1 MFAPPTLAVLEKRGE
16 ALKRRSTHV
25 VPRYMKPKNS
35 ATHHRRK
42 RRPAQ
47 AHDEER
53 SGRKKAPFMDEKQLE
68 RSLNFG
74 AERLYAMIHDGYGL
88 YDATLKACEE
98 VNFKAGR
105 DGNLAEVH
113 PVQLAGWFDMMLEGR
128 HQRRGRR
135 RREKRKRRGPEP
147 GSALETYLQTEE
159 AKNAVEAPPRVAY
172 RSSEVRDA
180 MRAMLAAW
188 REQVILSREQ
198 IAREA
203 EALKEEMRLQNL
215 KMAGAKGGK
224 EQERRYYKWVCFTAL
239 KFYLRRRRIE
249 KKRAARRARFQGA
262 ISRALTDKLGL
273 GLPRLLGGGGDSSA
287 AAAYGGFASLPMK
300 MKLKDRGGGD
310 RVSRFM
316 NVVEAVRSSAQSGD
330 PAPGKLALPRGLKR
344 TETQK
349 GRLDAE
355 VDADDELSDGSDD
368 LDAVAEGDED
378 TLDDEASLA
387 TDTMTFASSCGTE
400 ETRSAAPVSRF
411 GTTADLGRRTERR
424 SFRPRAPPGP
434 VPSFLRKGR
443 RVFDP
448 GMPTLPPSAS
458 AHSLLSATNVTSF
471 LPRVDS
477 SLLLRFAAK
486 EERDLV
492 AFHEQKALDHLAR
505 TALPA
510 IDDASADEPED
521 DTESPEAPA
530 DEPPEAAAGGR
541 AGFAF
546 HGVSKPAPRRKSSAP
561 PRRVGGGGKFDW
573 KQKVK
578 SKLVGVHDIPSE
590 GNLLY

>member
-203 EALKEEMRLQNL
+203 EALKEEMRLNNL

-249 KKRAARRARFQGA
+249 KKRAARRALFQGA

-400 ETRSAAPVSRF
+400 ETRSAAPASRCAEIDRRF
-411 GTTADLGRRTERR
+411 GTSRPNFEILSLSQIEVDLADFWTDR
-424 SFRPRAPPGP
+424 
-434 VPSFLRKGR
+434 
-443 RVFDP
+443 
-448 GMPTLPPSAS
+448 
-458 AHSLLSATNVTSF
+458 LLSSISRSTSEVWSQPF
-471 LPRVDS
+471 DY
-477 SLLLRFAAK
+477 AHI
-486 EERDLV
+486 E
-492 AFHEQKALDHLAR
+492 
-505 TALPA
+505 
-510 IDDASADEPED
+510 
-521 DTESPEAPA
+521 
-530 DEPPEAAAGGR
+530 
-541 AGFAF
+541 
-546 HGVSKPAPRRKSSAP
+546 
-561 PRRVGGGGKFDW
+561 VGLK
-573 KQKVK
+573 
-578 SKLVGVHDIPSE
+578 I
-590 GNLLY
+590 

>member
-159 AKNAVEAPPRVAY
+159 AKNAVEAPPRVAH

-188 REQVILSREQ
+188 REQVILTREQ

-203 EALKEEMRLQNL
+203 EALKEEMRLNNL

-330 PAPGKLALPRGLKR
+330 PAPGKLALPHGLKR

-400 ETRSAAPVSRF
+400 ETRSAAPTVCC
-411 GTTADLGRRTERR
+411 RRR
-424 SFRPRAPPGP
+424 
-434 VPSFLRKGR
+434 
-443 RVFDP
+443 
-448 GMPTLPPSAS
+448 AS
-458 AHSLLSATNVTSF
+458 ASF
-471 LPRVDS
+471 LPRR
-477 SLLLRFAAK
+477 LGPLLRFAAK
-486 EERDLV
+486 EERDLA

-510 IDDASADEPED
+510 IDDSGAGEPED
-521 DTESPEAPA
+521 GESPEARRTSRRGRRGRPRGLRLPRRLQA
-530 DEPPEAAAGGR
+530 GAAAQ
-541 AGFAF
+541 
-546 HGVSKPAPRRKSSAP
+546 VVAP
-561 PRRVGGGGKFDW
+561 PMAPCGGGKFDW

-578 SKLVGVHDIPSE
+578 SLCLSLDPAGVRARPAPPV
-590 GNLLY
+590 LPAA